1 MLSAASPNPGRA
13 YGEAGQRVFLLRA
26 RIRRGRVCLCEY
38 AYEAGRYLA
47 EHMWCEAVLLAG
59 PFLLLLHPLQ
69 REVLRLLRRRKV
81 LRFEQRAAAVAARLV
96 SVSSREPNSTAA
108 AAVVYPHAGLV
119 RAEFLPPV
127 PRRILAGGLRR
138 PLRLEVAARP
148 SVRESLVLAV
158 VALRA
163 GRPTA
168 LLLLELFP
176 LQEWLRSQPRPEPQL
191 ARQAW
196 RV

>member
-1 MLSAASPNPGRA
+1 
-13 YGEAGQRVFLLRA
+13 
-26 RIRRGRVCLCEY
+26 
-38 AYEAGRYLA
+38 YLA
-47 EHMWCEAVLLAG
+47 ERMLCEAARRECL
-59 PFLLLLHPLQ
+59 FRSLLHPP

-108 AAVVYPHAGLV
+108 AAVVYPHAGMV

-158 VALRA
+158 AASRVQRPRALV
-163 GRPTA
+163 
-168 LLLLELFP
+168 LLVLFP
-176 LQEWLRSQPRPEPQL
+176 LQEWLRPLALPRL
-191 ARQAW
+191 RWARRPWHASPGAGRPGAPVSW
-196 RV
+196 ESTSAECDRRLRAALYSKAH